1 MSTNTF
7 HIKTHLLPGQY
18 IREYPSAT
26 LDSQEEPLQ
35 LHIKQYIPRDASRAQ
50 TGAVTIVAAH
60 ANGFVK
66 VGISIERS
74 AKSFAF

>member
-1 MSTNTF
+1 MSSDTF
-7 HIKTHLLPGQY
+7 HIKTHVFPGQY

-35 LHIKQYIPRDASRAQ
+35 LHMKQYLPRDASRAQ

-66 VGISIERS
+66 VGIPIGRS
-74 AKSFAF
+74 A

>member
-1 MSTNTF
+1 MSANIF
-7 HIKTHLLPGQY
+7 HIKTHILSGQY

-35 LHIKQYIPRDASRAQ
+35 LHVKQYIPRDAARVQ
-50 TGAVTIVAAH
+50 TGAVTIIAAH
-60 ANGFVK
+60 ANGFIK

-74 AKSFAF
+74 ANSHAF

>member
-7 HIKTHLLPGQY
+7 HIKTHVLPGQY

-74 AKSFAF
+74 A

>member
-7 HIKTHLLPGQY
+7 HIKTHVLPGQY

-35 LHIKQYIPRDASRAQ
+35 LHIKQYIPQDASRAQ

>member
-7 HIKTHLLPGQY
+7 HIKTHVLPGQY

-35 LHIKQYIPRDASRAQ
+35 LHIKQYIPQDASRAQ

-74 AKSFAF
+74 AKSFAL